1 MSELLRL
8 SWKDMS
14 AEEREYLLSKW
25 NELGFK
31 KDKTQL
37 GCVTHKHLKA
47 IGEAIQRAKLPTKKN
62 EIIKAMS
69 KDKWWEVAERWN
81 DGDYDYQ
88 VPSPKY

>member
-1 MSELLRL
+1 
-8 SWKDMS
+8 MS
-14 AEEREYLLSKW
+14 AEEREYLLSTY

-62 EIIKAMS
+62 EIIKAIS

-88 VPSPKY
+88 IPSP